1 MTKHLHTSTTPH
13 SASSAWRALA
23 AASLCAAA
31 ALCGPAFAGT
41 VVYNYTGVVDYDE
54 ADRGWTAFTGQ
65 FTFDDTAADQ
75 IADPSTAAYKM
86 SGSPFGMNVV
96 FDNSLAFSFNNVFDI
111 LVSNNLGGAD
121 QFGAQA
127 HNAGSPDS
135 LGLTLYDY
143 TQAVFA
149 SDALPLPGGGLTFA
163 MFGWSEFK
171 YESSGGMLNGRLT
184 GLSCIAGCDAGTV
197 PTNPVPEPGSF
208 ALVLAGLGLLG
219 GMQRRRSAA

>member
-1 MTKHLHTSTTPH
+1 MKKHSPNSTSAH
-13 SASSAWRALA
+13 SAGSALRALA

-31 ALCGPAFAGT
+31 ALCGPAFSAT

-54 ADRGWTAFTGQ
+54 ADRGWAAFAGQ
-65 FTFDDTAADQ
+65 FTFEDTAIDQ

-86 SGSPFGMNVV
+86 SGSPYGMNVV
-96 FDNSLAFSFNNVFDI
+96 FDGSSAFSFNNFFDI

-121 QFGAQA
+121 QFGALAQ
-127 HNAGSPDS
+127 NTGSPDS

-149 SDALPLPGGGLTFA
+149 SDALPLPSGGLTLA

-171 YESSGGMLNGRLT
+171 YESSGSMLNGRLT
-184 GLSCIAGCDAGTV
+184 GLSCVAGCDATSV
-197 PTNPVPEPGSF
+197 PPAVVPVPATN

-219 GMQRRRSAA
+219 CMQLRKRAF